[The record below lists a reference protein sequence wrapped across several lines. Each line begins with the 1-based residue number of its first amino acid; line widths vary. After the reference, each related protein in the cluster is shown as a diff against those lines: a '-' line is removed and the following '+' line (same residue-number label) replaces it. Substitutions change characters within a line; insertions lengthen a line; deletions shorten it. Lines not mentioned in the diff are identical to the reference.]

1 MNIACDARALVGP
14 LTGVGTWTRQI
25 VAGLAG
31 RGHDVLLAASKPIL
45 LSDELR
51 HPRIAVLPPPAAPWP
66 GTLWLQ
72 TSLPAAIARRH
83 VDVLVGSLAIVP
95 RHGSVPAVAMV
106 HDLTPRTHPHRHTLA
121 NRFCFNAYL
130 ESSLDAASAV
140 VAGSDAT
147 LAELA
152 EAFPRTVDKIHRIG
166 YGVEASFRPAVDD
179 HGMTTRE
186 RFAGGHRY
194 VLHLGTL
201 EPRKGVARLIG
212 AWERLRARVTAPP
225 DLVLAGAPGW
235 GLRSIEARIMSSPYA
250 DRIHRTGYVDREAS
264 RDLLRHAEAFVLA
277 SEAEGF
283 GLPLAEAICCG
294 TPAVASD
301 IPVLRETG
309 GDAALYAPLTETG
322 LAAAIE
328 RALEPDTADRLRTR
342 AAARAPQLRWDP
354 VVDAWEELLSRVVHE
369 R

>member
-14 LTGVGTWTRQI
+14 TTGVGTWTRQLA
-25 VAGLAG
+25 VGLAE
-31 RGHDVLLAASKPIL
+31 RGHHVLLAASKRFRLP
-45 LSDELR
+45 DALR
-51 HPRIAVLPPPAAPWP
+51 HPRIEVLPPPAVPWP

-72 TSLPAAIARRH
+72 TSLPAAVARRG
-83 VDVLVGSLAIVP
+83 VDVLIGSLAIVP

-130 ESSLDAASAV
+130 ESSLDAARAV

-147 LAELA
+147 AREL
-152 EAFPRTVDKIHRIG
+152 EATFPRVARTLHRIG
-166 YGVEASFRPAVDD
+166 YGVEASFCPSRDLGA
-179 HGMTTRE
+179 TATRQ
-186 RFAGGHRY
+186 RFTDGRRY

-201 EPRKGVARLIG
+201 EPRKGVERLIG
-212 AWERLRARVTAPP
+212 AWERLHGRIAEPP

-235 GLRSIEARIMSSPYA
+235 GMRSIEARIASSPYA
-250 DRIHRTGYVDREAS
+250 DRIHRPGYVDRDAA
-264 RDLLRHAEAFVLA
+264 RDLLRHADAFVLA
-277 SEAEGF
+277 SEAEGY

-294 TPAVASD
+294 APAVASD

-309 GDAALYAPLTETG
+309 GDAALYAPLHEPE
-322 LAAAIE
+322 LADAIE
-328 RALEPDTADRLRTR
+328 RALDPETAAGLRTR

-354 VVDAWEELLSRVVHE
+354 VIDAWEELLFQVVHE

>member
-14 LTGVGTWTRQI
+14 STGVGTWTRQ
-25 VAGLAG
+25 VAAGLAEL
-31 RGHDVLLAASKPIL
+31 GHDILLAASKPFRL
-45 LSDELR
+45 PDELR
-51 HPRIAVLPPPAAPWP
+51 HPRIEVLQPPGVPWP

-72 TSLPAAIARRH
+72 TSLPAAIARH
-83 VDVLVGSLAIVP
+83 GADVLIGSLAIVP
-95 RHGSVPAVAMV
+95 RHARVPAVAMV

-130 ESSLDAASAV
+130 ESSLDAARAV
-140 VAGSDAT
+140 VVGSEAT
-147 LAELA
+147 AAELVT
-152 EAFPRTVDKIHRIG
+152 AFPRTVDKLHRIG
-166 YGVEASFRPAVDD
+166 YGVEASYRPAVDD
-179 HGMTTRE
+179 DGSATRQ
-186 RFAGGHRY
+186 RFAEGRRY

-201 EPRKGVARLIG
+201 EPRKGVERLIG
-212 AWERLRARVTAPP
+212 AWELLHGRMGEPP

-235 GLRSIEARIMSSPYA
+235 GLRSIEARVASSPLA
-250 DRIHRTGYVDREAS
+250 DRIHRPGYVEREAS
-264 RDLLRHAEAFVLA
+264 RDLLRHAEVFVLA

-309 GDAALYAPLTETG
+309 GEAALYAPLTESD
-322 LAAAIE
+322 LAGALE
-328 RALEPDTADRLRTR
+328 RALDPDTASRLRR
-342 AAARAPQLRWDP
+342 HAAARTPALRWEP
-354 VVDAWEELLSRVVHE
+354 VLRAWEELLSRVVHE